1 MPKTNYDLI
10 RNAWIA
16 EQDNDALQD
25 LEDLKLTNMTE
36 YLSQVRLKLAKTN
49 AEDRIQFNLYTQEA
63 LNLEFM
69 IHDLLILRRDKILN
83 ACIRQIPPKGTM
95 TLFEEEDFYKRL
107 VRGFENHNKYVD
119 DVLAGTPLSTIKIDH
134 EPVGTKKE
142 KEDKTES
149 TELEYVLV
157 SFLKPVDTAFV
168 GFDEVTYGPYEIGE
182 TATIPLANARR
193 WLRDGIVTRIIMER
207 EDSD

>member
-1 MPKTNYDLI
+1 LPDTNYDLI
-10 RNAWIA
+10 KNAWIA
-16 EQDNDALQD
+16 EQNNDALQD
-25 LEDLKLTNMTE
+25 LEDLKLNKMTE
-36 YLSQVRLKLAKTN
+36 YLSQVRLKLAETN
-49 AEDRIQFNLYTQEA
+49 AEDRMQFNLYTQEA

-69 IHDLLILRRDKILN
+69 IHDMLILRRDKILK

-95 TLFEEEDFYKRL
+95 TVFEEEDFYKKL

-119 DVLAGTPLSTIKIDH
+119 DVLAGTPLSTMKVNH
-134 EPVGTKKE
+134 EKSTTKKE
-142 KEDKTES
+142 KEDKTEL

-157 SFLKPVDTAFV
+157 SFLKPVDNAFV
-168 GFDEVTYGPYEIGE
+168 GLDEVTYGPYEVGD

-207 EDSD
+207 EDSE

>member
-1 MPKTNYDLI
+1 LPDTSYDTI
-10 RNAWIA
+10 KNAWIA
-16 EQDNDALQD
+16 EQDNDVLQD
-25 LEDLKLTNMTE
+25 LEDDRLNKMTE
-36 YLSQVRLKLAKTN
+36 YLSQVRLRLAETN

-69 IHDLLILRRDKILN
+69 IHDLLILRRDKILK
-83 ACIRQIPPKGTM
+83 ACIRQIPPKGIM
-95 TLFEEEDFYKRL
+95 TVFEEQDFYKRL
-107 VRGFENHNKYVD
+107 ARGFENHSKYID
-119 DVLAGTPLSTIKIDH
+119 DILTGTPLSTLKVNH
-134 EPVGTKKE
+134 ESLVTQEE
-142 KEDKTES
+142 KEDKAES
-149 TELEYVLV
+149 TEIEYVLV

-168 GFDEVTYGPYEIGE
+168 GLDEETYGPYEVGE